1 MSSETKVIQESK
13 VQNVQPKEIQA
24 QDQKYTVSASP
35 HIRCNESIS
44 KIMWNVNIAL
54 APAAI
59 FSIFYFGFP
68 ALINMIVGII
78 SAIICEYLVQKFSKK
93 KITAFDGSAFITGLL
108 LSMSLPPTL
117 PPYMVAIG
125 SFIAIVIAKQSMGGL
140 GFNIFNPAHIG
151 RAALMVS
158 WPVAMTTWTKL
169 TESAGIIS
177 SATLPATVDA
187 VSSATPLSIL
197 KHQGYTALIET
208 FGSNTAMYKAMFI
221 GTRNGSMGETST
233 VLLLLG
239 GIYLIYKGYINWH
252 VPVCMIGT
260 VGILTWIFG
269 PVGLFTGDPLF
280 HIMAGGLILG
290 AFFMATDMVTIPITT
305 KGQIIFAVGAGAIT
319 VLIRLKGGYPEGVCY
334 SLLLMNAVTPL
345 IDRFVK
351 PKNFGA
357 RG

>member
-1 MSSETKVIQESK
+1 MSSESNVQESK
-13 VQNVQPKEIQA
+13 AQKIQAKEIEV
-24 QDQKYTVSASP
+24 QDEKFTVSASP

-44 KIMWNVNIAL
+44 KIMWNVNLAL

-68 ALINMIVGII
+68 ALINMVVGAV
-78 SAIICEYLVQKFSKK
+78 SAVVCEYLVQKFRKK
-93 KITAFDGSAFITGLL
+93 KITAFDGSAFLTGLL
-108 LSMSLPPTL
+108 LSMSVSPSL

-125 SFIAIVIAKQSMGGL
+125 SFIAIVIAKHSMGGL

-169 TESAGIIS
+169 TNSFVIS
-177 SATLPATVDA
+177 SATLSVDA
-187 VSSATPLSIL
+187 VSGPTPLNIL
-197 KHQGYTALIET
+197 KQQGYAKLIET
-208 FGSNTAMYKAMFI
+208 FGSNTAMYKAMFL

-233 VLLLLG
+233 ILLILG
-239 GIYLIYKGYINWH
+239 GVYLLYKGYIKWQI
-252 VPVCMIGT
+252 PVCMIGT

-269 PVGLFTGDPLF
+269 PTGLFTGDPLF
-280 HIMAGGLILG
+280 HMMAGGLILG

-305 KGQIIFAVGAGAIT
+305 KGQIIFAVGAGMIT
-319 VLIRLKGGYPEGVCY
+319 VLIRLQGGYPEGVCY
-334 SLLLMNAVTPL
+334 SILLMNAITPL
-345 IDRFVK
+345 IDRLVK